1 MKFIYRIENEQ
12 GIGPYRGGDPL
23 DLNYTA
29 KHCGPQCPSPWRDPD
44 FRDFWNKLHDK
55 DDYENW
61 QFGFKSMQ
69 QLRRWFSDK
78 EIKDLEY
85 CGFFV
90 VAIPISMVKS
100 YRTGKKQIIF
110 KYR

>member
-23 DLNYTA
+23 DFNYTA

-44 FRDFWNKLHDK
+44 FREFWNSQKWTAL
-55 DDYENW
+55 EPW

-69 QLRRWFSDK
+69 QLRKWFSDR
-78 EIKDLEY
+78 EIKDLERH
-85 CGFFV
+85 GFYV

-100 YRTGKKQIIF
+100 YKIGKKQIIF